1 MCEESAKL
9 DVELEGEEGVA
20 FAIACE
26 EVIEAVKSG
35 EIEGEYFEF

>member
-1 MCEESAKL
+1 MCEASAKL

-26 EVIEAVKSG
+26 EVIEAIKNG